1 MTSGSSKIKTAIR
14 RAGKGTR
21 QADTTGSTV
30 DISVASPAP
39 EASGGTPTALA
50 ATGPTTSRPKADSKL
65 GIVLGLLEDP
75 AGASLGRLV
84 SVNGW
89 LPHTTRAAL
98 TGLRKRGFV
107 VVLDCESKDA
117 GPVYRIRTEA
127 A

>member
-1 MTSGSSKIKTAIR
+1 MTTDSSKIKTTIR
-14 RAGKGTR
+14 RAGKGIR
-21 QADTTGSTV
+21 RANAMGGAADLN
-30 DISVASPAP
+30 VASPA
-39 EASGGTPTALA
+39 SRGTAPALA
-50 ATGPTTSRPKADSKL
+50 VTGPTTSRPKADSKL
-65 GIVLGLLEDP
+65 GIVLGLLEEP

-84 SVNGW
+84 SVTGW

-107 VVLDCESKDA
+107 VVLDREGKDA

>member
-1 MTSGSSKIKTAIR
+1 MTTGSSKIKTTIR

-21 QADTTGSTV
+21 RANAMEGASDLN
-30 DISVASPAP
+30 VASPTSGRTAP
-39 EASGGTPTALA
+39 ALA
-50 ATGPTTSRPKADSKL
+50 VTGPTTSRPKADSKL

-107 VVLDCESKDA
+107 VVLDCEGKDA

>member
-1 MTSGSSKIKTAIR
+1 MTTGSSKIKTTIR

-21 QADTTGSTV
+21 RADPMGGAA

-39 EASGGTPTALA
+39 EASRGTPTALA
-50 ATGPTTSRPKADSKL
+50 VTGPTTSRPKADSKL
-65 GIVLGLLEDP
+65 GIVLSLLEEP
-75 AGASLGRLV
+75 SGASLGRLG
-84 SVNGW
+84 SVTGW

-107 VVLDCESKDA
+107 VVLNCEDKDA